1 MKKLITVL
9 PAAVLLSACATTLD
23 APQHDPEER
32 PGDTDADAAIVADDR
47 PRYEGPE
54 LTLIFG
60 QPGVLMKTYSSS
72 ALTGF
77 YDIDGNRRAETE
89 ITDEAKRLT
98 VNGDEI
104 RFDNQKIL
112 KETDSRLWL
121 RLTDSDGER
130 HLLVVPR

>member
-1 MKKLITVL
+1 
-9 PAAVLLSACATTLD
+9 
-23 APQHDPEER
+23 
-32 PGDTDADAAIVADDR
+32 
-47 PRYEGPE
+47 
-54 LTLIFG
+54 
-60 QPGVLMKTYSSS
+60 MKTYSSS

-104 RFDNQKIL
+104 NLDNQKIL